1 MPVHQQKKHRNLPQN
16 GCLESKWPPSC
27 SIVHTGHMGGFMVD
41 MSAQFLVNPWNWCL
55 VKIVFSFSIFQEVLL
70 SEIVE
75 NLWHRAWPTLIAKGE
90 SHFWKLVSR
99 TDFVKENF
107 PSDATDWL
115 IAYFDTASLGVGDKS
130 WQFSATQLNLLQ
142 TSDWF
147 HGASMVEFLGALGTR
162 IQIFSKMGVVSGML
176 TRSALKRGLIPL
188 RFGKFHSKSR
198 DFPQNGCL

>member
-1 MPVHQQKKHRNLPQN
+1 MAAFLFNCTHWSYGGVHGRHVCPITRQSMKLVSGENCFFIFNFP
-16 GCLESKWPPSC
+16 
-27 SIVHTGHMGGFMVD
+27 GG
-41 MSAQFLVNPWNWCL
+41 AAEWNCWKF
-55 VKIVFSFSIFQEVLL
+55 VT
-70 SEIVE
+70 
-75 NLWHRAWPTLIAKGE
+75 PTLIAKGE